1 MRQRYRGLSGKSDE
15 GKPGVW
21 ACHSVH
27 HWALEKRSVKLALLC
42 GSLYPKETMSEI
54 ELQSKMKPEGDG
66 HEPRTPKDLLQRLRE
81 LEDKRSE
88 VEQREEGKLSTLH
101 FFSHTPPGEEIEV
114 LVFFTSKPDSSLCPQ
129 AENLALVQANEN
141 QRETYERCLDEVA
154 NHVVQALLNQ
164 KDLREECIK
173 LKKRVFDLERQNQA
187 LSDLFHRKL
196 TSGSLSQ
203 TPTHPASLL
212 SSPTPI
218 SQPGTV
224 EKLPVSFPLG
234 RCLLQ
239 REVISEEH
247 CLEIAGSNPQS
258 LEALSPFLRK
268 KAQILEVL
276 RSLEE
281 MDPLLAFPSP
291 WRDPGQLSSPE
302 GVTAEAWPCLLLAQG
317 EGVPGQPPLKSE
329 GSSSSSS
336 DEAGEPDPP
345 EKGHPGQVLL
355 SALAEHKL
363 ELGEVE
369 TYLQHVLR
377 EAGDSALLNGEP
389 SGPCLMGN
397 SEGQARSYKHI
408 QAVSCLEALGPP
420 SPCREP
426 AYLSVLAS
434 SEEKD
439 KSLQGLPIPSPSKVL
454 KLLKMPPPPSP
465 AALRLSPQ
473 LTRSSKI
480 PCRSNTYEVYHS
492 PTPSCKGSPDSPF
505 PADSGIGGGHP
516 SPKAGRPLV
525 PESPPIAPTLPDPFG
540 YHKPH
545 EYENILELT
554 LSTAMSSRSAS
565 SREAKLDAP
574 EALLPSCRLAPLRAV
589 PPGDVSLEPCPAS
602 NREKSGPE
610 SRRSPPLARRNPDN
624 SKKGTSSSAKRTLE
638 VAASMPFKERL
649 TVLGRLKGAE
659 GKEGLGFEKGRAPT
673 RPGERGESLP
683 DTHPRL
689 GSGSSS
695 LKHPEPC
702 HGNEPTPR
710 CYSSHSVGSRGNDAE
725 HQGSRNRSLG
735 TPANRNPSKPLPPG
749 KNAKSPH
756 GSPTKLPSKSPT
768 KPPAPEP
775 KPCLPSAKASSSF
788 GRKNSSGPD
797 QAKGKAGPPA
807 SIEEKV
813 MKGIEENV
821 LRRHKG
827 GSAAGETK
835 QKNSSGLASWFGL
848 RKSKLP
854 ALSRR
859 PETPKAKESK
869 AVSRK
874 LESESLNISKLMEKA
889 EDLRKAL
896 EEEKAYINGLA
907 LDKPRSHTCD
917 AGHSQLTLMYQEVT
931 AENFMQ
937 QLLNRVD
944 GKEAPCETHLEQ
956 KNELQGLQ
964 RGLRDAKDPRLIR
977 PPRNGIVGHLHACPE
992 APDKLHEAALR
1003 EELPSDD
1010 SLAEL
1015 VTSQHF
1021 AVCSS
1026 LTRTLDSGIGTFPP
1040 PDYCSGMPCK
1050 SVPKLR
1056 PRLDPPPAGPLPPR
1070 GPPPVTRVPRKA
1082 RTLEREVPSTEDLM
1096 GPSKHQSMPAFH
1108 GILTSAEPALN
1119 RHDRSGYL
1127 QDLCSEG
1134 SNPRRIQHG
1143 KNWTFPNAKASA
1155 GMDPFLCSPDRLEE
1169 LHGSAMGS
1177 TCNVVERRRASS
1189 EGPQASPAFST
1200 SSSRTPSAS
1209 DVGEEGSTE
1218 ACSREMGP
1226 EGQPGLENS
1235 ESLSDSLYDSLS
1247 SCGSQG

>member
-1 MRQRYRGLSGKSDE
+1 
-15 GKPGVW
+15 
-21 ACHSVH
+21 
-27 HWALEKRSVKLALLC
+27 
-42 GSLYPKETMSEI
+42 MSEAK
-54 ELQSKMKPEGDG
+54 LQGEVKAEGSS
-66 HEPRTPKDLLQRLRE
+66 EPMTTQELLQRLRE
-81 LEDKRSE
+81 LE
-88 VEQREEGKLSTLH
+88 
-101 FFSHTPPGEEIEV
+101 
-114 LVFFTSKPDSSLCPQ
+114 
-129 AENLALVQANEN
+129 AENSALAQANEN

-187 LSDLFHRKL
+187 LSDLFHQKL

-203 TPTHPASLL
+203 LPVHPASLL
-212 SSPTPI
+212 SDPSSI

-224 EKLPVSFPLG
+224 EKLPAPFSLG
-234 RCLLQ
+234 PCILQ
-239 REVISEEH
+239 RETVSQEQCTGI
-247 CLEIAGSNPQS
+247 LGANPQS

-291 WRDPGQLSSPE
+291 WRDLGQSTSPE
-302 GVTAEAWPCLLLAQG
+302 GVAGEAWPCLLLAQG
-317 EGVPGQPPLKSE
+317 EGVPRPPPLKGE

-345 EKGHPGQVLL
+345 EKGHSRQVLL

-363 ELGEVE
+363 DLGDVE

-377 EAGDSALLNGEP
+377 EAGENTLLNGEP
-389 SGPCLMGN
+389 NGPGLIEGSGGPV
-397 SEGQARSYKHI
+397 SSYKHI

-420 SPCREP
+420 SACREAVCLGVIAP
-426 AYLSVLAS
+426 
-434 SEEKD
+434 SEGKD
-439 KSLQGLPIPSPSKVL
+439 KSRQGPPIPSPSKVL
-454 KLLKMPPPPSP
+454 KLLKMPPPPSS

-505 PADSGIGGGHP
+505 PTDPSVAGGHS
-516 SPKAGRPLV
+516 SPKAGRHLAPV
-525 PESPPIAPTLPDPFG
+525 PPKITPTSPDPFG

-545 EYENILELT
+545 EYENVLELS
-554 LSTAMSSRSAS
+554 LNSTMGSHSHPSQ
-565 SREAKLDAP
+565 EAKLDMP
-574 EALLPSCRLAPLRAV
+574 EGLPPTCRSAPLRPV
-589 PPGDVSLEPCPAS
+589 LPSDVSLEPCTFVGG
-602 NREKSGPE
+602 REKPGPE
-610 SRRSPPLARRNPDN
+610 TRRSPPLVRRNTDG
-624 SKKGTSSSAKRTLE
+624 SKKTANGPSKRVSE
-638 VAASMPFKERL
+638 AANMPFKERL
-649 TVLGRLKGAE
+649 TVLGRLKGTE
-659 GKEGLGFEKGRAPT
+659 GKEPANYEKGRAPP
-673 RPGERGESLP
+673 RPCERAEGFAEV
-683 DTHPRL
+683 HPRL
-689 GSGSSS
+689 GTGSSS
-695 LKHPEPC
+695 LKHHEPC
-702 HGNEPTPR
+702 HGGEPTPR
-710 CYSSHSVGSRGNDAE
+710 CYSSHSVGSRGNDPE
-725 HQGSRNRSLG
+725 HHASKNRLLG
-735 TPANRNPSKPLPPG
+735 TPAARNPPKAPPSG

-768 KPPAPEP
+768 KAPAPDP
-775 KPCLPSAKASSSF
+775 KPCPPPAKPPTSV
-788 GRKNSSGPD
+788 GRKHPPCPD
-797 QAKGKAGPPA
+797 SAKGKPGPSA

-827 GSAAGETK
+827 GPAAGETK

-859 PETPKAKESK
+859 PEAPKAKEGK
-869 AVSRK
+869 LVSRR
-874 LESESLNISKLMEKA
+874 LEAESLNISKLMEKA

-907 LDKPRSHTCD
+907 LDKPRPHACD
-917 AGHSQLTLMYQEVT
+917 TGHSQLTLMYQEVT

-944 GKEAPCETHLEQ
+944 GKEAPFETHLEP
-956 KNELQGLQ
+956 KNELPGLQ
-964 RGLRDAKDPRLIR
+964 RAVHDAKDPRLIR

-992 APDKLHEAALR
+992 APAKLCDAPLQ
-1003 EELPSDD
+1003 EEIPSDD
-1010 SLAEL
+1010 SLAEA

-1040 PDYCSGMPCK
+1040 PDYCSGVPYK

-1056 PRLDPPPAGPLPPR
+1056 PRLDPPPAAPFPAR

-1082 RTLEREVPSTEDLM
+1082 RTLEREVPSAEDLL

-1108 GILTSAEPALN
+1108 GVLTSVEPPTGHRDYRGRPEDICREPSKP
-1119 RHDRSGYL
+1119 RHTQQS
-1127 QDLCSEG
+1127 
-1134 SNPRRIQHG
+1134 

-1155 GMDPFLCSPDRLEE
+1155 GTDPFLCSPHRLEG
-1169 LHGSAMGS
+1169 LHSSAMGPV
-1177 TCNVVERRRASS
+1177 CNVVERRRASS

-1218 ACSREMGP
+1218 ARSRDLGP

>member
-1 MRQRYRGLSGKSDE
+1 
-15 GKPGVW
+15 
-21 ACHSVH
+21 
-27 HWALEKRSVKLALLC
+27 
-42 GSLYPKETMSEI
+42 MSEI
-54 ELQSKMKPEGDG
+54 ELQSEMKPEGDG
-66 HEPRTPKDLLQRLRE
+66 HEPRTPQDLLQRLRE
-81 LEDKRSE
+81 LE
-88 VEQREEGKLSTLH
+88 
-101 FFSHTPPGEEIEV
+101 
-114 LVFFTSKPDSSLCPQ
+114 

-203 TPTHPASLL
+203 TPAHPASLL
-212 SSPTPI
+212 SSPSPI
-218 SQPGTV
+218 SQPGAV
-224 EKLPVSFPLG
+224 ENLPVSFPLG

-239 REVISEEH
+239 REVISEEQ
-247 CLEIAGSNPQS
+247 CLEIPGSNLQS

-317 EGVPGQPPLKSE
+317 EGVPRQPPLKSE

-336 DEAGEPDPP
+336 DEAGEADPP
-345 EKGHPGQVLL
+345 EKGLPGQVLL

-397 SEGQARSYKHI
+397 PEGQGRSYKHI
-408 QAVSCLEALGPP
+408 QALSCLEALGPP
-420 SPCREP
+420 SACREP

-434 SEEKD
+434 SEDKD
-439 KSLQGLPIPSPSKVL
+439 KSRPGLPIPSPSKVL

-492 PTPSCKGSPDSPF
+492 PTPSHKGSPDSPF

-525 PESPPIAPTLPDPFG
+525 PESPTIAPTLPDPFG

-554 LSTAMSSRSAS
+554 LSTAMSSRSPS
-565 SREAKLDAP
+565 SRDTKLDAP

-589 PPGDVSLEPCPAS
+589 PPGDVSLEPFPAGH
-602 NREKSGPE
+602 REKSVPE

-624 SKKGTSSSAKRTLE
+624 SKRGASGSTKRTLE

-683 DTHPRL
+683 DAHPRL

-702 HGNEPTPR
+702 HGNESTAR
-710 CYSSHSVGSRGNDAE
+710 CYSSHSVGSRSNDAE
-725 HQGSRNRSLG
+725 HQGSKNRSLG
-735 TPANRNPSKPLPPG
+735 TPVNRNPSKPLPPG

-775 KPCLPSAKASSSF
+775 KPCPPTAKASSSF
-788 GRKNSSGPD
+788 GRKNPPGPD

-827 GSAAGETK
+827 GSASGETK

-859 PETPKAKESK
+859 PETPKAKDSK
-869 AVSRK
+869 AGSRK

-907 LDKPRSHTCD
+907 LDKTRSHTCD
-917 AGHSQLTLMYQEVT
+917 TGHSQLTLMYQEVT

-944 GKEAPCETHLEQ
+944 GKEVPCETHLEQ

-1082 RTLEREVPSTEDLM
+1082 RTLEREVPSAEDLM

-1108 GILTSAEPALN
+1108 GILTSAEPALSH
-1119 RHDRSGYL
+1119 HDRRGCL
-1127 QDLCSEG
+1127 QDLCSEA

-1155 GMDPFLCSPDRLEE
+1155 GMDPFLCSPNRLEE

-1177 TCNVVERRRASS
+1177 ACNVVERRRASS

-1218 ACSREMGP
+1218 ACSRDMGP

>member
-1 MRQRYRGLSGKSDE
+1 M
-15 GKPGVW
+15 
-21 ACHSVH
+21 
-27 HWALEKRSVKLALLC
+27 
-42 GSLYPKETMSEI
+42 MSEAK
-54 ELQSKMKPEGDG
+54 LQGEMKPEGG
-66 HEPRTPKDLLQRLRE
+66 SSEPMTTQELLQRLRE
-81 LEDKRSE
+81 LE
-88 VEQREEGKLSTLH
+88 
-101 FFSHTPPGEEIEV
+101 
-114 LVFFTSKPDSSLCPQ
+114 
-129 AENLALVQANEN
+129 AENSALAQANEN

-187 LSDLFHRKL
+187 LSDLFHQKL
-196 TSGSLSQ
+196 TSVSLSQ
-203 TPTHPASLL
+203 LPAHPTSLL
-212 SSPTPI
+212 SDPSSI

-224 EKLPVSFPLG
+224 VKLPASLPLG
-234 RCLLQ
+234 HCILQ
-239 REVISEEH
+239 REVISEEQ
-247 CLEIAGSNPQS
+247 CAGTPGPNPQS

-291 WRDPGQLSSPE
+291 WREPGQGGSPE

-317 EGVPGQPPLKSE
+317 EGVPRQPPPKGE

-336 DEAGEPDPP
+336 DEAGEGDPP

-363 ELGEVE
+363 DLGDME
-369 TYLQHVLR
+369 TYLHQVLR

-389 SGPCLMGN
+389 NGPGLVEAP
-397 SEGQARSYKHI
+397 EGQLGSYKHI

-420 SPCREP
+420 SACREP
-426 AYLSVLAS
+426 TYLGVLAP
-434 SEEKD
+434 SEGKD
-439 KSLQGLPIPSPSKVL
+439 KSRPGPPIPSPSKVL

-492 PTPSCKGSPDSPF
+492 PTPSRKGSPDSPF
-505 PADSGIGGGHP
+505 PSDSSIAGGHP
-516 SPKAGRPLV
+516 SPKAARHLV
-525 PESPPIAPTLPDPFG
+525 PVPPKVTPTSPDPFG
-540 YHKPH
+540 FHKPH
-545 EYENILELT
+545 EYENVLELS
-554 LSTAMSSRSAS
+554 LSSAIS
-565 SREAKLDAP
+565 PHGLSPRDAKLDVP
-574 EALLPSCRLAPLRAV
+574 DALPPACRSAPLRAV
-589 PPGDVSLEPCPAS
+589 PPSDVSLEPCPFAGG
-602 NREKSGPE
+602 REKPGPE
-610 SRRSPPLARRNPDN
+610 SRHSPPLARRASEG
-624 SKKGTSSSAKRTLE
+624 SKKVANGPSKRAPE
-638 VAASMPFKERL
+638 AANMPFKERL

-659 GKEGLGFEKGRAPT
+659 GKESPGFEKGRAPA
-673 RPGERGESLP
+673 RLCERTEGFAEA
-683 DTHPRL
+683 HPRL
-689 GSGSSS
+689 GTGSSS
-695 LKHPEPC
+695 LKHHEPC
-702 HGNEPTPR
+702 HGSEPAPR
-710 CYSSHSVGSRGNDAE
+710 CYSSHSVGSRGSDPE
-725 HQGSRNRSLG
+725 HHVSKSRLLG
-735 TPANRNPSKPLPPG
+735 TPGARNPPKPPPPG
-749 KNAKSPH
+749 KNTKSPH

-768 KPPAPEP
+768 KASAPEP
-775 KPCLPSAKASSSF
+775 KPCQAPAKTPTSI
-788 GRKNSSGPD
+788 GRKNPPCLDSV
-797 QAKGKAGPPA
+797 KGSKAGPPA

-827 GSAAGETK
+827 GAAAGEAK

-859 PETPKAKESK
+859 PEAPKVKEGK
-869 AVSRK
+869 MVSRR
-874 LESESLNISKLMEKA
+874 LEAESLNISKLMEKA

-907 LDKPRSHTCD
+907 LDKPRPHACD
-917 AGHSQLTLMYQEVT
+917 PGHSQLTLMYQEVT

-944 GKEAPCETHLEQ
+944 GKEAPFETHLEQ

-964 RGLRDAKDPRLIR
+964 RGLHDAKDARLIR
-977 PPRNGIVGHLHACPE
+977 PPRNGIVGHLHACQE
-992 APDKLHEAALR
+992 APAKLRDAPLQ
-1003 EELPSDD
+1003 EEIPSDD
-1010 SLAEL
+1010 SLAES

-1040 PDYCSGMPCK
+1040 PDYCIGMPCK
-1050 SVPKLR
+1050 SVPKPR
-1056 PRLDPPPAGPLPPR
+1056 PRPDPPSAGPFPAR

-1082 RTLEREVPSTEDLM
+1082 RTLEREVPSAEDLL

-1108 GILTSAEPALN
+1108 GVLASAEPPP
-1119 RHDRSGYL
+1119 RHRDRRDRCPG
-1127 QDLCSEG
+1127 DLCNEPSK
-1134 SNPRRIQHG
+1134 PRHAQQS

-1155 GMDPFLCSPDRLEE
+1155 GTDPFLCSPHGLEG
-1169 LHGSAMGS
+1169 LHSSAMGS
-1177 TCNVVERRRASS
+1177 ACSVVERRRASS
-1189 EGPQASPAFST
+1189 DGPQASPAFST

-1218 ACSREMGP
+1218 ARSRDMGP
-1226 EGQPGLENS
+1226 EGPPGLENS

>member
-1 MRQRYRGLSGKSDE
+1 M
-15 GKPGVW
+15 
-21 ACHSVH
+21 
-27 HWALEKRSVKLALLC
+27 
-42 GSLYPKETMSEI
+42 MSETK
-54 ELQSKMKPEGDG
+54 LQGEMKPDG
-66 HEPRTPKDLLQRLRE
+66 SSSELLTTQELLQRLRE
-81 LEDKRSE
+81 LE
-88 VEQREEGKLSTLH
+88 
-101 FFSHTPPGEEIEV
+101 
-114 LVFFTSKPDSSLCPQ
+114 
-129 AENLALVQANEN
+129 AENSALAQANEN

-187 LSDLFHRKL
+187 LSDLFHQKL

-203 TPTHPASLL
+203 LPPHPAALL
-212 SSPTPI
+212 SDPKSS
-218 SQPGTV
+218 SQPGMV
-224 EKLPVSFPLG
+224 DKLQGSLPLG
-234 RCLLQ
+234 RCILQ
-239 REVISEEH
+239 SEAISVEQ
-247 CLEIAGSNPQS
+247 CVGTPGPNSQA

-281 MDPLLAFPSP
+281 MDPLLSLPAP
-291 WRDPGQLSSPE
+291 WRDPGQPGSPE
-302 GVTAEAWPCLLLAQG
+302 DVAAEAWPCLLLAQG
-317 EGVPGQPPLKSE
+317 ASVPGPPPSKGE

-336 DEAGEPDPP
+336 DEAGESDPP
-345 EKGHPGQVLL
+345 EKGHSGQVLL
-355 SALAEHKL
+355 STLAEHKL
-363 ELGEVE
+363 DLGDVE

-377 EAGDSALLNGEP
+377 EAGENALLNGEP
-389 SGPCLMGN
+389 NGPCRMEGSGVQVGN
-397 SEGQARSYKHI
+397 YKHI
-408 QAVSCLEALGPP
+408 QAVSCLEAFGSP
-420 SPCREP
+420 SACREP
-426 AYLSVLAS
+426 SCLGVLAPG
-434 SEEKD
+434 EGKD
-439 KSLQGLPIPSPSKVL
+439 KAWPGPPIPSPSKVL

-492 PTPSCKGSPDSPF
+492 PSPSRKVSPENPF
-505 PADSGIGGGHP
+505 PTDPGVTAGHP
-516 SPKAGRPLV
+516 SPKAGRHLV
-525 PESPPIAPTLPDPFG
+525 PVPPKVTPTSPDPFG

-545 EYENILELT
+545 EYENILELS
-554 LSTAMSSRSAS
+554 LSSAAGPHS
-565 SREAKLDAP
+565 HSPRGGKLDTS
-574 EALLPSCRLAPLRAV
+574 EAHPPTCRSAPLRTV
-589 PPGDVSLEPCPAS
+589 PPSEGLLEPSPFAS
-602 NREKSGPE
+602 GREKPGAEGRS
-610 SRRSPPLARRNPDN
+610 SPPLARRNTDG
-624 SKKGTSSSAKRTLE
+624 SKKVVNGPSKRVPE
-638 VAASMPFKERL
+638 VANMPFKERL
-649 TVLGRLKGAE
+649 TVLGRLKVAE
-659 GKEGLGFEKGRAPT
+659 GKEQANVEKGRAPT
-673 RPGERGESLP
+673 RPCERLEGFAEA
-683 DTHPRL
+683 HPRL
-689 GSGSSS
+689 STGSSS
-695 LKHPEPC
+695 LKHQEPC
-702 HGNEPTPR
+702 HGGEPAPR
-710 CYSSHSVGSRGNDAE
+710 CYSSHSVGSRGSDPE
-725 HQGSRNRSLG
+725 HHGSKNRQLGMPATRNSAKAPP
-735 TPANRNPSKPLPPG
+735 PAKTV
-749 KNAKSPH
+749 KSPH

-768 KPPAPEP
+768 KASVQEPKACLPPAKPP
-775 KPCLPSAKASSSF
+775 ATSVGRKNPPCLDSAKAKP
-788 GRKNSSGPD
+788 GL
-797 QAKGKAGPPA
+797 PA

-827 GSAAGETK
+827 GAAAAEAK

-859 PETPKAKESK
+859 PEPPKVKEGK
-869 AVSRK
+869 LVSRR
-874 LESESLNISKLMEKA
+874 LEAESLNISKLMEKA

-907 LDKPRSHTCD
+907 LDKPRPHTCD

-944 GKEAPCETHLEQ
+944 GKDTPFEGHLEP
-956 KNELQGLQ
+956 KNELPGLQ
-964 RGLRDAKDPRLIR
+964 RGLHDTKDPRLVR
-977 PPRNGIVGHLHACPE
+977 PPRNGIIGHLHACPE
-992 APDKLHEAALR
+992 PPPKDATLQ
-1003 EELPSDD
+1003 EEMPSDD
-1010 SLAEL
+1010 SLAES

-1040 PDYCSGMPCK
+1040 PDYCSGMPSK

-1056 PRLDPPPAGPLPPR
+1056 PRLDPQPTGPFPVR

-1082 RTLEREVPSTEDLM
+1082 RTLEREVPSAEDLL

-1108 GILTSAEPALN
+1108 GVLTSAEPS
-1119 RHDRSGYL
+1119 SGHRDHRGCPEGVPL
-1127 QDLCSEG
+1127 DLCGAPSK
-1134 SNPRRIQHG
+1134 PHHTQHS

-1155 GMDPFLCSPDRLEE
+1155 GTDPFLCSSHRVEG

-1177 TCNVVERRRASS
+1177 AGSVVERRRASS
-1189 EGPQASPAFST
+1189 DGPQASPAFST

-1218 ACSREMGP
+1218 AHSREMGP

>member
-1 MRQRYRGLSGKSDE
+1 
-15 GKPGVW
+15 
-21 ACHSVH
+21 
-27 HWALEKRSVKLALLC
+27 
-42 GSLYPKETMSEI
+42 MSEI
-54 ELQSKMKPEGDG
+54 ELQSEMKPEGDG
-66 HEPRTPKDLLQRLRE
+66 NEPRTPQELLQRLRE
-81 LEDKRSE
+81 LE
-88 VEQREEGKLSTLH
+88 
-101 FFSHTPPGEEIEV
+101 
-114 LVFFTSKPDSSLCPQ
+114 

-141 QRETYERCLDEVA
+141 QRETYERCLDE
-154 NHVVQALLNQ
+154 
-164 KDLREECIK
+164 DLREECIK

-203 TPTHPASLL
+203 PPAHPAFLL
-212 SSPTPI
+212 SSPSPI

-224 EKLPVSFPLG
+224 EKLPVSLPLG

-239 REVISEEH
+239 REIISEEH
-247 CLEIAGSNPQS
+247 CLGIPGSNPQS

-302 GVTAEAWPCLLLAQG
+302 GLTAEAWPCLLLAQG

-345 EKGHPGQVLL
+345 ENGHPGQGLL
-355 SALAEHKL
+355 SALAERKL

-369 TYLQHVLR
+369 TYLQQVLR
-377 EAGDSALLNGEP
+377 EAGDGALLNGEP
-389 SGPCLMGN
+389 GGPCLMGN
-397 SEGQARSYKHI
+397 PEGQARSYKHI

-420 SPCREP
+420 SSCREP

-434 SEEKD
+434 SEDRD
-439 KSLQGLPIPSPSKVL
+439 KSRQGLPIPSPSKVL

-492 PTPSCKGSPDSPF
+492 PTPSRKGSPDSPF
-505 PADSGIGGGHP
+505 PTDSGVGGGHP

-525 PESPPIAPTLPDPFG
+525 PEPHPITPTSPDPFG

-554 LSTAMSSRSAS
+554 LNTAMGSRSPSSRD
-565 SREAKLDAP
+565 AKPDPP
-574 EALLPSCRLAPLRAV
+574 EVLLPSCRLAPLRAM
-589 PPGDVSLEPCPAS
+589 PPGDLSPEPCPAGG
-602 NREKSGPE
+602 REKLGLE
-610 SRRSPPLARRNPDN
+610 SRRSPPLSRRNPDG
-624 SKKGTSSSAKRTLE
+624 SKRGGSGSTKRTLE
-638 VAASMPFKERL
+638 AAAGMPFKERL
-649 TVLGRLKGAE
+649 TVLGRLKGVE
-659 GKEGLGFEKGRAPT
+659 GKEGRAPT
-673 RPGERGESLP
+673 RSGERGESLP
-683 DTHPRL
+683 ESHPRL

-702 HGNEPTPR
+702 HGGELAPR
-710 CYSSHSVGSRGNDAE
+710 CYSSHSVGSRGNDSE
-725 HQGSRNRSLG
+725 HQGSKSRSLG
-735 TPANRNPSKPLPPG
+735 TPANRNPSKAQPPG
-749 KNAKSPH
+749 KSAKSPH

-775 KPCLPSAKASSSF
+775 KPCPPSAKAPASI
-788 GRKNSSGPD
+788 GRKNPPGPD
-797 QAKGKAGPPA
+797 QAKGKVGPPA

-827 GSAAGETK
+827 GPATGEAK

-869 AVSRK
+869 AASRR
-874 LESESLNISKLMEKA
+874 LEPESLNISKLMEKA

-907 LDKPRSHTCD
+907 LDKPRPHPCAT
-917 AGHSQLTLMYQEVT
+917 GHSQLTLMYQEVT

-944 GKEAPCETHLEQ
+944 GKEAPCETHLDQ

-964 RGLRDAKDPRLIR
+964 RGLCDTKDPRLIR
-977 PPRNGIVGHLHACPE
+977 PPLNGIVGHLHACQE
-992 APDKLHEAALR
+992 APDKLHEAALQ

-1010 SLAEL
+1010 NLAEL

-1056 PRLDPPPAGPLPPR
+1056 PRLDPPPAGPLPTR

-1108 GILTSAEPALN
+1108 GILTSAEPPFSH
-1119 RHDRSGYL
+1119 HDRRGCL
-1127 QDLCSEG
+1127 QDLCSEA
-1134 SNPRRIQHG
+1134 SNPQHVQHG

-1155 GMDPFLCSPDRLEE
+1155 GVDPFLCSPDRLEG
-1169 LHGSAMGS
+1169 LRGSALGS
-1177 TCNVVERRRASS
+1177 ACSVVEQRRASS

-1218 ACSREMGP
+1218 ARSRDMGP

>member
-1 MRQRYRGLSGKSDE
+1 M
-15 GKPGVW
+15 
-21 ACHSVH
+21 
-27 HWALEKRSVKLALLC
+27 
-42 GSLYPKETMSEI
+42 MSETK
-54 ELQSKMKPEGDG
+54 LQGEMKPEGG
-66 HEPRTPKDLLQRLRE
+66 SSEPSTTPELLQRLRE
-81 LEDKRSE
+81 LE
-88 VEQREEGKLSTLH
+88 
-101 FFSHTPPGEEIEV
+101 
-114 LVFFTSKPDSSLCPQ
+114 
-129 AENLALVQANEN
+129 AENLALAQANEN

-187 LSDLFHRKL
+187 LSDLFHQKL

-203 TPTHPASLL
+203 LSSHPTSLL
-212 SSPTPI
+212 LDPS
-218 SQPGTV
+218 SQPGMV
-224 EKLPVSFPLG
+224 EKLPAAFPLG
-234 RCLLQ
+234 RCILQ
-239 REVISEEH
+239 REVISEEQYV
-247 CLEIAGSNPQS
+247 GTPGPSPQA

-291 WRDPGQLSSPE
+291 WRDPGQPGSPE

-317 EGVPGQPPLKSE
+317 EGLPRQRPLKGE

-336 DEAGEPDPP
+336 DEAGEADPP

-355 SALAEHKL
+355 SALAERKL
-363 ELGEVE
+363 DLGDVE
-369 TYLQHVLR
+369 TYLQQVLR

-389 SGPCLMGN
+389 SGPCLMDG
-397 SEGQARSYKHI
+397 SESQVSSYKHI

-420 SPCREP
+420 SACRET
-426 AYLSVLAS
+426 AYLSVLAPG
-434 SEEKD
+434 EGKD
-439 KSLQGLPIPSPSKVL
+439 KSRPGPPIPSPSKVL

-492 PTPSCKGSPDSPF
+492 PTPSRKGSPDSPF
-505 PADSGIGGGHP
+505 PTDSSLAGGHP
-516 SPKAGRPLV
+516 SPKAGRHLAPL
-525 PESPPIAPTLPDPFG
+525 PPKVTPTSPDPFS

-545 EYENILELT
+545 DYENILELS
-554 LSTAMSSRSAS
+554 LSSAIGSHPHSPRDTKLDGSEALPPACRSAPP
-565 SREAKLDAP
+565 RV
-574 EALLPSCRLAPLRAV
+574 V
-589 PPGDVSLEPCPAS
+589 PASEVSLEPCPFVGG
-602 NREKSGPE
+602 REKAGPE
-610 SRRSPPLARRNPDN
+610 SKYSPPLIRRNTDN
-624 SKKGTSSSAKRTLE
+624 SKRAGNGPSKRTPE
-638 VAASMPFKERL
+638 VANMPFKERL
-649 TVLGRLKGAE
+649 TVLGRLKGTE
-659 GKEGLGFEKGRAPT
+659 GKESASFEKGRAPA
-673 RPGERGESLP
+673 RPCERPEGLGEA
-683 DTHPRL
+683 HPRL
-689 GSGSSS
+689 GTGSSS
-695 LKHPEPC
+695 LKHQEPC
-702 HGNEPTPR
+702 HGSEPAPR
-710 CYSSHSVGSRGNDAE
+710 CYSSHSVGSRGNDPE
-725 HQGSRNRSLG
+725 HHISKSRLLG
-735 TPANRNPSKPLPPG
+735 TPATRNPTKPPPPG
-749 KNAKSPH
+749 KHAKSPH

-768 KPPAPEP
+768 KPPAQEP
-775 KPCLPSAKASSSF
+775 KPCLPPAKTPTSA
-788 GRKNSSGPD
+788 GRKNPPCLD
-797 QAKGKAGPPA
+797 PTKGKAGPPA

-827 GSAAGETK
+827 GLAAGEAK
-835 QKNSSGLASWFGL
+835 QKNSSSLASWFGL

-859 PETPKAKESK
+859 PEAPKGKEGK
-869 AVSRK
+869 LVSRR
-874 LESESLNISKLMEKA
+874 LEAESLNISKLMEKA

-907 LDKPRSHTCD
+907 LDKPRPHACD
-917 AGHSQLTLMYQEVT
+917 PGHSQLTLMYQEVT

-944 GKEAPCETHLEQ
+944 GKEAPFETHLEQ
-956 KNELQGLQ
+956 KNDLQGLQ
-964 RGLRDAKDPRLIR
+964 RGLHDAKDPRLLR

-992 APDKLHEAALR
+992 APAKLRDATLQ
-1003 EELPSDD
+1003 EENPSDD
-1010 SLAEL
+1010 SLAES

-1056 PRLDPPPAGPLPPR
+1056 PRLDPPPAGPFPAR

-1082 RTLEREVPSTEDLM
+1082 RTLEREVPSTEDLL

-1108 GILTSAEPALN
+1108 GVLTSAEPT
-1119 RHDRSGYL
+1119 SGHRDHRGCPE
-1127 QDLCSEG
+1127 DLCNEPSK
-1134 SNPRRIQHG
+1134 PRHTQQS

-1155 GMDPFLCSPDRLEE
+1155 GTDPFLCSPHGLEG
-1169 LHGSAMGS
+1169 LHTSAMGS
-1177 TCNVVERRRASS
+1177 ACSVAERRRTSS
-1189 EGPQASPAFST
+1189 DGPQPSPAFST

-1209 DVGEEGSTE
+1209 DMGEEGSTE
-1218 ACSREMGP
+1218 ARSRDMGP
-1226 EGQPGLENS
+1226 EGQQGLENS

>member
-1 MRQRYRGLSGKSDE
+1 
-15 GKPGVW
+15 
-21 ACHSVH
+21 
-27 HWALEKRSVKLALLC
+27 
-42 GSLYPKETMSEI
+42 MSEI
-54 ELQSKMKPEGDG
+54 ELQSEMKPEGDG
-66 HEPRTPKDLLQRLRE
+66 NEPRTPQELLQRLRE
-81 LEDKRSE
+81 LE
-88 VEQREEGKLSTLH
+88 
-101 FFSHTPPGEEIEV
+101 
-114 LVFFTSKPDSSLCPQ
+114 

-203 TPTHPASLL
+203 PPAHPAFLL
-212 SSPTPI
+212 SSPSPI

-224 EKLPVSFPLG
+224 EKLPVSLPLG

-239 REVISEEH
+239 REIISEEH
-247 CLEIAGSNPQS
+247 CLGIPGSNPQS

-302 GVTAEAWPCLLLAQG
+302 GLTAEAWPCLLLAQG

-345 EKGHPGQVLL
+345 ENGHPGQGLL
-355 SALAEHKL
+355 SALAERKL

-369 TYLQHVLR
+369 TYLQQVLR
-377 EAGDSALLNGEP
+377 EAGDGALLNGEP
-389 SGPCLMGN
+389 GGPCLMGN
-397 SEGQARSYKHI
+397 PEGQARSYKHI

-420 SPCREP
+420 SSCREP

-434 SEEKD
+434 SEDRD
-439 KSLQGLPIPSPSKVL
+439 KSRQGLPIPSPSKVL

-492 PTPSCKGSPDSPF
+492 PTPSRKGSPDSPF
-505 PADSGIGGGHP
+505 PTDSGVGGGHP

-525 PESPPIAPTLPDPFG
+525 PEPHPITPTSPDPFG

-554 LSTAMSSRSAS
+554 LNTAMGSRSPSSRD
-565 SREAKLDAP
+565 AKPDPP
-574 EALLPSCRLAPLRAV
+574 EVLLPSCRLAPLRAM
-589 PPGDVSLEPCPAS
+589 PPGDLSPEPCPAGG
-602 NREKSGPE
+602 REKLGLE
-610 SRRSPPLARRNPDN
+610 SRRSPPLSRRNPDG
-624 SKKGTSSSAKRTLE
+624 SKRGGSGSTKRTLE
-638 VAASMPFKERL
+638 AAAGMPFKERL
-649 TVLGRLKGAE
+649 TVLGRLKGVE
-659 GKEGLGFEKGRAPT
+659 GKEGRAPT
-673 RPGERGESLP
+673 RSGERGESLP
-683 DTHPRL
+683 ESHPRL

-702 HGNEPTPR
+702 HGGELAPR
-710 CYSSHSVGSRGNDAE
+710 CYSSHSVGSRGNDSE
-725 HQGSRNRSLG
+725 HQGSKSRSLG
-735 TPANRNPSKPLPPG
+735 TPANRNPSKAQPPG
-749 KNAKSPH
+749 KSAKSPH

-775 KPCLPSAKASSSF
+775 KPCPPSAKAPASI
-788 GRKNSSGPD
+788 GRKNPPGPD
-797 QAKGKAGPPA
+797 QAKGKVGPPA

-827 GSAAGETK
+827 GPATGEAK

-869 AVSRK
+869 AASRR
-874 LESESLNISKLMEKA
+874 LEPESLNISKLMEKA

-907 LDKPRSHTCD
+907 LDKPRPHPCAT
-917 AGHSQLTLMYQEVT
+917 GHSQLTLMYQEVT

-944 GKEAPCETHLEQ
+944 GKEAPCETHLDQ

-964 RGLRDAKDPRLIR
+964 RGLCDTKDPRLIR
-977 PPRNGIVGHLHACPE
+977 PPLNGIVGHLHACQE
-992 APDKLHEAALR
+992 APDKLHEAALQ

-1010 SLAEL
+1010 NLAEL

-1021 AVCSS
+1021 AV
-1026 LTRTLDSGIGTFPP
+1026 SGCIH
-1040 PDYCSGMPCK
+1040 
-1050 SVPKLR
+1050 SV
-1056 PRLDPPPAGPLPPR
+1056 
-1070 GPPPVTRVPRKA
+1070 
-1082 RTLEREVPSTEDLM
+1082 
-1096 GPSKHQSMPAFH
+1096 
-1108 GILTSAEPALN
+1108 
-1119 RHDRSGYL
+1119 
-1127 QDLCSEG
+1127 
-1134 SNPRRIQHG
+1134 
-1143 KNWTFPNAKASA
+1143 
-1155 GMDPFLCSPDRLEE
+1155 
-1169 LHGSAMGS
+1169 
-1177 TCNVVERRRASS
+1177 
-1189 EGPQASPAFST
+1189 
-1200 SSSRTPSAS
+1200 
-1209 DVGEEGSTE
+1209 
-1218 ACSREMGP
+1218 
-1226 EGQPGLENS
+1226 
-1235 ESLSDSLYDSLS
+1235 
-1247 SCGSQG
+1247 

>member
-1 MRQRYRGLSGKSDE
+1 M
-15 GKPGVW
+15 
-21 ACHSVH
+21 
-27 HWALEKRSVKLALLC
+27 
-42 GSLYPKETMSEI
+42 MSETK
-54 ELQSKMKPEGDG
+54 LQGEMKPEGG
-66 HEPRTPKDLLQRLRE
+66 SSEPMTTQELLQRLRE
-81 LEDKRSE
+81 LE
-88 VEQREEGKLSTLH
+88 
-101 FFSHTPPGEEIEV
+101 
-114 LVFFTSKPDSSLCPQ
+114 
-129 AENLALVQANEN
+129 AENSALAQANEN

-187 LSDLFHRKL
+187 LSDLFHQKL

-203 TPTHPASLL
+203 LPARPASLL
-212 SSPTPI
+212 SDTP
-218 SQPGTV
+218 SSSLPGTV
-224 EKLPVSFPLG
+224 EKLPAPFPFG
-234 RCLLQ
+234 RCILQ
-239 REVISEEH
+239 REAISEEQ
-247 CLEIAGSNPQS
+247 CVGIPGPSPQS

-291 WRDPGQLSSPE
+291 WREAGQPGSPE
-302 GVTAEAWPCLLLAQG
+302 GVTADAWPCLLLAQG
-317 EGVPGQPPLKSE
+317 EVVPEQPPLKGE

-336 DEAGEPDPP
+336 DEAGESDPP
-345 EKGHPGQVLL
+345 EKGHPRQVLL

-363 ELGEVE
+363 DLGDVE
-369 TYLQHVLR
+369 TYLQQVLR
-377 EAGDSALLNGEP
+377 EAGENALLNGEP
-389 SGPCLMGN
+389 NGPCAM
-397 SEGQARSYKHI
+397 EGSGGQVSSYKHI
-408 QAVSCLEALGPP
+408 QAVSCLEGLGPP
-420 SPCREP
+420 REP
-426 AYLSVLAS
+426 ACLGVLAP
-434 SEEKD
+434 SEGKD
-439 KSLQGLPIPSPSKVL
+439 KSRQGPPIPSPSKVL

-492 PTPSCKGSPDSPF
+492 PAPSRKGSPDSPF
-505 PADSGIGGGHP
+505 PVDPNLAGGHP
-516 SPKAGRPLV
+516 SPKAGRHLV
-525 PESPPIAPTLPDPFG
+525 PVPPKITPTSPDPFG

-545 EYENILELT
+545 EYENVLELS
-554 LSTAMSSRSAS
+554 LSSAISAPPQPPQDTKPDMS
-565 SREAKLDAP
+565 
-574 EALLPSCRLAPLRAV
+574 EALSPACPSAPLR
-589 PPGDVSLEPCPAS
+589 PMLSGDVSLEPCPFAGG
-602 NREKSGPE
+602 REKLGPE
-610 SRRSPPLARRNPDN
+610 SRHSPPLARRNTDGCRKVANGP
-624 SKKGTSSSAKRTLE
+624 SKRASE
-638 VAASMPFKERL
+638 VANMPFKERL

-659 GKEGLGFEKGRAPT
+659 GKEPAGFEKGRVPA
-673 RPGERGESLP
+673 RPCERAEGYSEA
-683 DTHPRL
+683 HPRL
-689 GSGSSS
+689 GTGSSS
-695 LKHPEPC
+695 LKHHEPC
-702 HGNEPTPR
+702 HGGEPAPR
-710 CYSSHSVGSRGNDAE
+710 CYSSHSVGSRGNDAAE
-725 HQGSRNRSLG
+725 HHVSKNRLVG
-735 TPANRNPSKPLPPG
+735 TPAARNPAKPPPPG
-749 KNAKSPH
+749 KAAKSPH

-768 KPPAPEP
+768 KAPAQDP
-775 KPCLPSAKASSSF
+775 KPCLPPAKPPTGA
-788 GRKNSSGPD
+788 GRKNPPCPD
-797 QAKGKAGPPA
+797 PAPKGKPGPPA

-827 GSAAGETK
+827 GPAAGEAK

-859 PETPKAKESK
+859 PEAPKVKEGK
-869 AVSRK
+869 MASRR
-874 LESESLNISKLMEKA
+874 LEAESLNISKLMEKA

-907 LDKPRSHTCD
+907 LDKPRPHACD
-917 AGHSQLTLMYQEVT
+917 TGHSQLTLMYQEVT

-944 GKEAPCETHLEQ
+944 GKEAPFETHLEQ
-956 KNELQGLQ
+956 KNELQ
-964 RGLRDAKDPRLIR
+964 RGLHDAKDPRLIR

-992 APDKLHEAALR
+992 APPKLRDATLR
-1003 EELPSDD
+1003 EEIPSDD
-1010 SLAEL
+1010 SLADS

-1021 AVCSS
+1021 AVCTS

-1056 PRLDPPPAGPLPPR
+1056 PRLDPPPAGPLPVR
-1070 GPPPVTRVPRKA
+1070 APPPVTRVPRKA
-1082 RTLEREVPSTEDLM
+1082 RTLEREVPSAEDLL

-1108 GILTSAEPALN
+1108 GVLTSTEPSPGH
-1119 RHDRSGYL
+1119 RDRRGC
-1127 QDLCSEG
+1127 QEDLCSE
-1134 SNPRRIQHG
+1134 PRKPRHTPQS

-1155 GMDPFLCSPDRLEE
+1155 GTDPFLCSPQRLEG

-1177 TCNVVERRRASS
+1177 ACSIGERRRTSS
-1189 EGPQASPAFST
+1189 DGPQASPAFST

-1218 ACSREMGP
+1218 ARSRDMGP
-1226 EGQPGLENS
+1226 EGQAGLENS

>member
-1 MRQRYRGLSGKSDE
+1 MKVGT
-15 GKPGVW
+15 
-21 ACHSVH
+21 
-27 HWALEKRSVKLALLC
+27 LLLD
-42 GSLYPKETMSEI
+42 SLCPKETMSEI
-54 ELQSKMKPEGDG
+54 ELQSEMKPDRDG
-66 HEPRTPKDLLQRLRE
+66 HEPSTPQELLQRLRE
-81 LEDKRSE
+81 LE
-88 VEQREEGKLSTLH
+88 
-101 FFSHTPPGEEIEV
+101 
-114 LVFFTSKPDSSLCPQ
+114 

-203 TPTHPASLL
+203 PPAHPASLL
-212 SSPTPI
+212 SSPSPI
-218 SQPGTV
+218 SQPGPV
-224 EKLPVSFPLG
+224 EKLPVPFPLG

-239 REVISEEH
+239 REIISEEH
-247 CLEIAGSNPQS
+247 CLGIPGSNPQS

-336 DEAGEPDPP
+336 DEAGESDPP
-345 EKGHPGQVLL
+345 EKGRPGQGLL

-377 EAGDSALLNGEP
+377 GAGDSALLNGEP
-389 SGPCLMGN
+389 SGPCSMGDP
-397 SEGQARSYKHI
+397 EGQSRSYKRI

-420 SPCREP
+420 SSCREP
-426 AYLSVLAS
+426 AYLSVFAS
-434 SEEKD
+434 SEDRD
-439 KSLQGLPIPSPSKVL
+439 KSQQGLPIPSPSKVL

-492 PTPSCKGSPDSPF
+492 PTPSRKGSPDSPV
-505 PADSGIGGGHP
+505 PAGSGSGGGQP
-516 SPKAGRPLV
+516 SPKSSRPLV
-525 PESPPIAPTLPDPFG
+525 PESSPDPFG
-540 YHKPH
+540 FHTPH

-554 LSTAMSSRSAS
+554 LHTAVSSRSPS
-565 SREAKLDAP
+565 SRDARLDAS
-574 EALLPSCRLAPLRAV
+574 EALLPSCRSAPLRAM
-589 PPGDVSLEPCPAS
+589 PPGDISLEPCPAGS
-602 NREKSGPE
+602 REKPGPE
-610 SRRSPPLARRNPDN
+610 SRRSPPLARRNPDS
-624 SKKGTSSSAKRTLE
+624 SKRGTSGSAKRTLE
-638 VAASMPFKERL
+638 AAASMPFKERL
-649 TVLGRLKGAE
+649 TVLGRLKGVE
-659 GKEGLGFEKGRAPT
+659 GKEGSGFEKGRAPT
-673 RPGERGESLP
+673 RSGERGESLP
-683 DTHPRL
+683 DAHPRL

-702 HGNEPTPR
+702 HGSESAPR
-710 CYSSHSVGSRGNDAE
+710 CYSSHSVGFRGNDSE
-725 HQGSRNRSLG
+725 QQGSKNRSLG
-735 TPANRNPSKPLPPG
+735 TPANRNPPKPPPPG

-775 KPCLPSAKASSSF
+775 KPCPPSAKAPTSV
-788 GRKNSSGPD
+788 GRKNPSGLD

-827 GSAAGETK
+827 GPATGEAK

-869 AVSRK
+869 AVSRR
-874 LESESLNISKLMEKA
+874 LEAESLNISKLMEKA

-907 LDKPRSHTCD
+907 LDKPRSHPCD
-917 AGHSQLTLMYQEVT
+917 TGHSQLTLMYQEVT

-1021 AVCSS
+1021 AV
-1026 LTRTLDSGIGTFPP
+1026 SG
-1040 PDYCSGMPCK
+1040 CVH
-1050 SVPKLR
+1050 SV
-1056 PRLDPPPAGPLPPR
+1056 
-1070 GPPPVTRVPRKA
+1070 
-1082 RTLEREVPSTEDLM
+1082 
-1096 GPSKHQSMPAFH
+1096 
-1108 GILTSAEPALN
+1108 
-1119 RHDRSGYL
+1119 
-1127 QDLCSEG
+1127 
-1134 SNPRRIQHG
+1134 
-1143 KNWTFPNAKASA
+1143 
-1155 GMDPFLCSPDRLEE
+1155 
-1169 LHGSAMGS
+1169 
-1177 TCNVVERRRASS
+1177 
-1189 EGPQASPAFST
+1189 
-1200 SSSRTPSAS
+1200 
-1209 DVGEEGSTE
+1209 
-1218 ACSREMGP
+1218 
-1226 EGQPGLENS
+1226 
-1235 ESLSDSLYDSLS
+1235 
-1247 SCGSQG
+1247 